1 LRSLICILSEK
12 ENTIEKKASGANTR
26 TIMAGC
32 FVIKIYKKGFAN
44 FALGVI
50 AGLFDIY
57 VGHKAY

>member
-1 LRSLICILSEK
+1 MRSLICILSEK
-12 ENTIEKKASGANTR
+12 ENTIEKCKWSEYKDNYGWLFR
-26 TIMAGC
+26 Y
-32 FVIKIYKKGFAN
+32 KIYKKSFAN

>member
-1 LRSLICILSEK
+1 
-12 ENTIEKKASGANTR
+12 
-26 TIMAGC
+26 MAGC

-57 VGHKAY
+57 VGHKAYQYNEGKQE